1 MRKTLLNNTRIIIIS
16 ISILLSLSSFYIF
29 AQNSEN
35 NDTLKNIE
43 ILNVSSKMI
52 EDKKFEEAKNKLSEI
67 KDVDFYFLKNQ
78 QLGDIAFLNGKY
90 EEALSFYNIAQ
101 IHAKDKIMFEYM
113 NKKMDYIKTL
123 KIKK

>member
-1 MRKTLLNNTRIIIIS
+1 MKKTLLNNTRIIIIS
-16 ISILLSLSSFYIF
+16 LSILLSLSSFYIF

-35 NDTLKNIE
+35 NETLKNIE
-43 ILNVSSKMI
+43 ILNISSKMI

>member
-1 MRKTLLNNTRIIIIS
+1 MKKTLLNNTRIIIIS
-16 ISILLSLSSFYIF
+16 LSILLSLSSFYIF

-35 NDTLKNIE
+35 NETLKNIE
-43 ILNVSSKMI
+43 ILNISSKMI

-90 EEALSFYNIAQ
+90 EESLSFYNIAQ

>member
-1 MRKTLLNNTRIIIIS
+1 MKKTLLNNTRIIIIS
-16 ISILLSLSSFYIF
+16 LSVLLSLSSFYIF
-29 AQNSEN
+29 AQNSQN
-35 NDTLKNIE
+35 NETLKNIE
-43 ILNVSSKMI
+43 ILNISSKMI